1 MPRPVSG
8 YHNRAGQPVP
18 GTHDPLKR
26 FTQPGGLI
34 NWAYGRGKQ
43 GLPLYD
49 KTAIDIGSTV
59 HAMAEMDLKGRPDRE
74 IEAYVNNC
82 LTAPEHLRKAWS
94 SFQGFREWRQQCQVR
109 AITQELPMVS
119 EHYQF
124 GGTPDTIAIIGN
136 GLGLLDFKT
145 CSKPAVYPE
154 MLFAMAAHGQLWEET
169 HPDQPLTGGYHLILL
184 PKDGSPFQHHHFDDL
199 NQQWEIFKLL
209 LQAYQ
214 LEQGAVA
221 PKAKPETNWEPL
233 RKQLQESLK
242 VEQARVVKLE
252 TKPRVRVKASAEP
265 RMATMAD
272 ILRGYGHIPAE
283 YV

>member
-1 MPRPVSG
+1 MPRPSKG
-8 YHNRAGQPVP
+8 YFNRAGQPVP

-49 KTAIDIGSTV
+49 KSAIDIGSTV

-82 LTAPEHLRKAWS
+82 LTAPEHLRKAWACY
-94 SFQGFREWRQQCQVR
+94 QGVREWRQQCQVR
-109 AITQELPMVS
+109 AICQETPMVS
-119 EHYQF
+119 ETYQY
-124 GGTPDTIAIIGN
+124 GGTPDTIALVNN

-154 MLFAMAAHGQLWEET
+154 MLFAMAAHGQLWNEN
-169 HPDQPLTGGYHLILL
+169 HLDQPLQSYHLILL
-184 PKDGSPFQHHHFDDL
+184 PKDGSPFQHHQFDDL
-199 NQQWEIFKLL
+199 TRQWEIFKLL
-209 LQAYQ
+209 LEAYQ
-214 LEQGAVA
+214 LDQLAIA

-233 RKQLQESLK
+233 RKQLQESIK
-242 VEQARVVKLE
+242 VEEAKVAAKPKH
-252 TKPRVRVKASAEP
+252 TKTYENVYS
-265 RMATMAD
+265 TMSMGEM
-272 ILRGYGHIPAE
+272 LRAYGHVRE
-283 YV
+283 HVT